1 MVKGIS
7 KQVIVVQSPEPELF
21 EQAIFIVRDEYL
33 HSQGIDQKELMRQ
46 ANEAA
51 SGYLKSSYG
60 IRHFRFIKPM
70 LYGAILLAA
79 IAIMI
84 AAGYILF

>member
-1 MVKGIS
+1 MVKGLSRKI
-7 KQVIVVQSPEPELF
+7 IVVKSPDPKIF

-60 IRHFRFIKPM
+60 IRRFRFIKPM